1 MVNIYLYEWSK
12 KMNSTARPPLPEDV
26 PNRCIELDIEFKDVT
41 NMFTPQIVVSTGIFL
56 NENPMPYTYC
66 WIPAFERY
74 YFVRSWSWVLG
85 RWEASLEIDALASWK
100 NDIGRQT
107 AYVLRAASAR
117 NPDVID
123 TKYFAIGTA
132 ANSSYQEKSFADVTS
147 PWNTNIYSADISEG
161 FYLLS
166 VVNNDVYAVGA
177 VSHYAVAPQVMAE
190 IFSKL
195 YASPSWMNIT
205 DGNISQDLQKMLI
218 NPIQYITRL
227 MWIPTGLDVSGM
239 TSTNYLPYGW
249 WGVTLTTGVV
259 YRLTTG
265 SMKITVPLTFQVK
278 RHPQFNQAETRYL
291 QMSPYTEIS
300 MYYPPFGFIKLDG
313 SKLYGCSTIETEVRL
328 DVMTGM
334 GTLLISGANGGTIY
348 STIAQVAVPISIAQM
363 AVDMSRIAQS
373 STWVG
378 SAGIAMATGGL
389 QETAKNAA
397 NSFTQGVMNFLD
409 HPLQSIKEGWNKLM
423 GMDPQDLIPAAKEAA
438 APLLNTMTSTA
449 ADIGSAALASSGVCE
464 SKGSTGGLAALT
476 ELCFIQWYF
485 LKMCETDP
493 AHYGYPLCETRVIN
507 TLSGFILCA
516 NEGSLALN
524 ATPAEKQIIIAYMCS
539 GFYYE

>member
-56 NENPMPYTYC
+56 NENPLPYTYC

-132 ANSSYQEKSFADVTS
+132 ASSSYQAKSYADVTS

-177 VSHYAVAPQVMAE
+177 VSHYAVAPRVMAE

-249 WGVTLTTGVV
+249 WGVTLSTGVV

-389 QETAKNAA
+389 QETVKNAS

-423 GMDPQDLIPAAKEAA
+423 SMDPQDLIPAAKEAA

>member
-1 MVNIYLYEWSK
+1 MINIYLYEWSK
-12 KMNSTARPPLPEDV
+12 KMNSTAVPPLPEDI

-41 NMFTPQIVVSTGIFL
+41 NMYTPQIIVSTGIFL

-85 RWEASLEIDALASWK
+85 RWEAALEIDALASWRS
-100 NDIGRQT
+100 DIGRQR
-107 AYVLRAASAR
+107 AYVLRASAAR
-117 NPDVID
+117 NPDVLD
-123 TKYFAIGTA
+123 TKYFSIGTNA
-132 ANSSYQEKSFADVTS
+132 SSNYQYKTYADVVS
-147 PWNTNIYSADISEG
+147 PWNTNIYGAQISEG

-166 VVNNDVYAVGA
+166 VVNNDINAVGA
-177 VSHYAVAPQVMAE
+177 VSHYAVAPRVMAE

-205 DGNISQDLQKMLI
+205 DGSISQDLQKMLI

-227 MWIPTGLDVSGM
+227 MWIPYGLDTTGM
-239 TSTNYLPYGW
+239 TYTNVLPYGW
-249 WGVTLTTGVV
+249 WSISLQNGVV
-259 YRLTTG
+259 YRLSTAR
-265 SMKITVPLTFQVK
+265 MKLTIPLSFKVR
-278 RHPQFNQAETRYL
+278 RHPQFVESETRYL

-313 SKLYGCSTIETEVRL
+313 SKLYGCSTIDTEVRL
-328 DVMTGM
+328 DVMTGA
-334 GTLLISGANGGTIY
+334 GTLLVSGSGGGTIY
-348 STIAQVAVPISIAQM
+348 ATTAQVGVPISIAQM
-363 AVDMSRIAQS
+363 AVDMNRIQPT

-389 QETAKNAA
+389 QQTAAKATNG
-397 NSFTQGVMNFLD
+397 FIQGVTNFLN
-409 HPLQSIKEGWNKLM
+409 HPIQSIKEGWNNLM
-423 GMDPQDLIPAAKEAA
+423 SMETTDILPAIKDAA
-438 APLLNTMTSTA
+438 TPLLNSMVNTA

-476 ELCFIQWYF
+476 ETCFIQWYF
-485 LKMCETDP
+485 LKMVEQDP
-493 AHYGYPLCETRVIN
+493 AHYGYPLCATRVIS
-507 TLSGFILCA
+507 TLPGFILCA
-516 NEGSLALN
+516 NEGSLQLN
-524 ATPAEKQIIIAYMCS
+524 ASPTERQIIIAYMCS